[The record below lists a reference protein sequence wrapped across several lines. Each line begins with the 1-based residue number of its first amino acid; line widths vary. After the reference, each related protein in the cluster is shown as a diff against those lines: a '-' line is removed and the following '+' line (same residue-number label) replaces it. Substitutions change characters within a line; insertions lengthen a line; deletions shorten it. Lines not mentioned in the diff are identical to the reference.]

1 MPASIGRLSA
11 NVGRR
16 HPVAVRRRRWSQ
28 NQSGVCE
35 HCGTRQEISTLLL
48 NGPGLR
54 WLLQTIFPQHPSPS
68 QQAASSRVWLVMS
81 AFCEVLRIRERP
93 VQCYY
98 EVFGLGAEAQGFVV
112 KVDFQL
118 TFSFLVVE
126 MENCRHHFWVLSFSF
141 QVWRYL
147 PIVAISL
154 LSTPS
159 TVCQPP

>member
-11 NVGRR
+11 DVGRR

-28 NQSGVCE
+28 NQWGVCE

-54 WLLQTIFPQHPSPS
+54 WLLTTIFPQHPSPS
-68 QQAASSRVWLVMS
+68 QQAASSRVWRVMS
-81 AFCEVLRIRERP
+81 AFCEATRGVGDTWATCSMLLRGIWARS
-93 VQCYY
+93 
-98 EVFGLGAEAQGFVV
+98 FSLS
-112 KVDFQL
+112 KL
-118 TFSFLVVE
+118 TFSSRLGSLLLRWKTVDTIFA
-126 MENCRHHFWVLSFSF
+126 VLSFSF

-147 PIVAISL
+147 PIVAISF

-159 TVCQPP
+159 TACQPP